1 MKRLED
7 LALRAHP
14 GTGLQFRPR
23 PYGPDGIRD
32 FLLDLIAM
40 ANASIDGFRYIIVGV
55 QIDDKSN
62 RRLRSVSREDLS
74 GDFSYQSLANEFIE
88 PPIRLEYKPITVE
101 GERLGV
107 FCIGDCQDRPYMMR
121 IDHSETLRRGDAWIR
136 TQNSAVR
143 MGRQQLQDQF
153 EKKFRESASAGRV
166 EIGFPGDIIHKD
178 LQFETSDVQQLPSAI
193 AANKLNELLTARK
206 SAKNKGATTL
216 IERMM
221 HTRLFGSDE
230 PYQGRSTVTIV
241 DELGQLKKKHVDED
255 RHFLFEEHAGKLQ
268 LVVLNQGEEEI
279 RSASLIM
286 QLPNHDAVHVA
297 EELPKVLTNGEFVKR
312 HGIDEDN
319 YPSVTIKSDAIEVSC
334 ALGDIPP
341 HVPVEAFKEPI
352 RICVETALKG
362 QRLGIHY
369 KLFGQN
375 LRNTIRGKLRL
386 LL

>member
-1 MKRLED
+1 MQRLKD
-7 LALRAHP
+7 LALRAQP

-23 PYGPDGIRD
+23 AYGSDGIRS
-32 FLLDLIAM
+32 FLRDLIAM
-40 ANASIDGFRYIIVGV
+40 ANASIDGIRYIIVGV
-55 QIDDKSN
+55 QIEDRAK
-62 RRLRSVSREDLS
+62 RRLRSVSPEDFS
-74 GDFSYQSLANEFIE
+74 NAISYQSLANEFIE
-88 PPIRLEYKPITVE
+88 PPIRLKYEPITVE

-107 FCIGDCQDRPYMMR
+107 FRIGDCQDRPYMMR
-121 IDHSETLRRGDAWIR
+121 IDHSKALRRGDAWIR
-136 TQNSAVR
+136 TQNSAIR

-178 LQFETSDVQQLPSAI
+178 LKFETSDLDQLPSAI
-193 AANKLNELLTARK
+193 AANKLNELLTARQ

-241 DELGQLKKKHVDED
+241 DELGQLKKKHMDED

-268 LVVLNQGEEEI
+268 LLVLNQGEEAI

-286 QLPNHDAVHVA
+286 QFPNHDAVHVA
-297 EELPKVLTNGEFVKR
+297 QELPKILSNGKFVKR
-312 HGIDEDN
+312 PGIDEGD
-319 YPSVTIKSDAIEVSC
+319 YPSVTIKSDAVEVSC

-341 HVPVEAFKEPI
+341 HVPVEAFKEPV
-352 RICVETALKG
+352 RICVETVLKG

>member
-7 LALRAHP
+7 LALRAQP

-23 PYGPDGIRD
+23 AYGPDGIGA
-32 FLLDLIAM
+32 FLRDLIAM
-40 ANASIDGFRYIIVGV
+40 ANASIDGVRYIIVGV
-55 QIDDKSN
+55 QIEDKSK
-62 RRLRSVSREDLS
+62 RRLRSVRREDF
-74 GDFSYQSLANEFIE
+74 DDNFSYQSLANEFIE
-88 PPIRLEYKPITVE
+88 PPIRLKYEPITVE
-101 GERLGV
+101 GERLGA

-121 IDHSETLRRGDAWIR
+121 IDHSEALRRGDAWIR
-136 TQNSAVR
+136 TQNSIVR

-153 EKKFRESASAGRV
+153 EKKFRESVSAGRV
-166 EIGFPGDIIHKD
+166 EVGFPGDIIHKD
-178 LQFETSDVQQLPSAI
+178 LKFETSDLEQLPSAI
-193 AANKLNELLTARK
+193 AANKLNELLTVRK
-206 SAKNKGATTL
+206 NTKNKGATTL

-230 PYQGRSTVTIV
+230 PYQGRSTITIV
-241 DELGQLKKKHVDED
+241 EELDQLKNKHADED
-255 RHFLFEEHAGKLQ
+255 RHFLFEQHAGRLQ

-286 QLPNHDAVHVA
+286 QFPNHDAVYVA
-297 EELPKVLTNGEFVKR
+297 KELPKILSNGKFIKR
-312 HGIDEDN
+312 RDIDKAD
-319 YPSVTIKSDAIEVSC
+319 YPSVTIKSSAVEVSC

-352 RICVETALKG
+352 RICVDNALKG

-375 LRNTIRGKLRL
+375 LRDTIRGKLRL